1 MKMKVTSGQGSDS
14 AVDSVVQETE
24 PEPGNGS
31 IRRPAVIM
39 QLDVCNQNIET
50 FLENLKKRIE
60 KRTKIT
66 ERMLQTH
73 STNTPIKFKS
83 KTWEWTST
91 SPCLS
96 YQKYHPNDD
105 KTTTTQHLVVLYYR
119 MGPTETAEV
128 FLVSNSAVSLQRF
141 ARNANTAFPTNITRR
156 LVDCEMVSKDSS
168 HHLIGNI
175 FTKTRVLRNKTTIDF
190 NDVPV
195 LLLGFTA
202 SLRKHCSIFTLSP
215 FHISTKEH
223 RVHVKK
229 LSISFTTPLTQNE
242 EVCVLDHLTKI
253 IRNEETHLS
262 TGHNVIEE
270 DVDLALD
277 ITEVPDSVTIQL
289 NNQLAISIHQSI
301 MLSTKLEL
309 TLHFPTAFIARC
321 EIRLAS
327 KTLYSND
334 GIPTVSEVLK
344 AISSSGRFNTKKT
357 MNPAALWKTLKSFR
371 IYLLNYNG
379 ERQISERIS
388 IVDVMHG
395 ALHHNDKTY
404 WRFCSHWYQVSSD
417 RLAIIQRKF
426 RQLLKN
432 NLMSEVDSA
441 YLFKKFPVTSTPT
454 LNESDTSSSSQP
466 STSSAAANTQDYSQ
480 LTLSQQSGRDNL
492 EQEYN
497 CKYASEAN
505 YLVGD
510 KITANFIEIF
520 DLLSYDSVN
529 AKVYIYHVKRK
540 FGQSTRDAASQLT
553 ASAKLIYDDIVGS
566 GEKTL
571 HKHYTHLVE
580 KSDINAKLVE
590 WGITSKEQY
599 VDLYRKNKLTFV
611 YAFVDEDNK
620 STKRSL
626 KEESQIKE
634 TVAVADLIT
643 KLELY
648 KGHINDYTNFK
659 SIMNALNRLVFQL
672 PDSIELD
679 IVARRLFEFL
689 VKAKLI
695 QANGDVT
702 SKLLFGINFNQMG
715 LLNTSMQQFH
725 EFTNKFCTKI
735 NFFELILRPYR
746 SLYQTLIAK
755 IELQRIYRFIAEKGF
770 EFQICEME
778 RENQAPETP
787 VNKVPIKR
795 DCSGSSSSKK
805 RQKLGGSS
813 SKKKEVPKGQPLI
826 TESLRKAARNLSQDL
841 ESE

>member
-1 MKMKVTSGQGSDS
+1 
-14 AVDSVVQETE
+14 
-24 PEPGNGS
+24 
-31 IRRPAVIM
+31 M
-39 QLDVCNQNIET
+39 QLDACNQNIET
-50 FLENLKKRIE
+50 FLDNLKKRLE
-60 KRTKIT
+60 KRTTII
-66 ERMLQTH
+66 ERIVQTH
-73 STNTPIKFKS
+73 SANTPIKFKS

-91 SPCLS
+91 SPCLI
-96 YQKYHPNDD
+96 YQKYHPNDE
-105 KTTTTQHLVVLYYR
+105 KITTTQHLVALYYR
-119 MGPTETAEV
+119 MGPTQTAEV

-141 ARNANTAFPTNITRR
+141 TRNANAEFPIKITKR
-156 LVDCEMVSKDSS
+156 LVDCKTVLKDSS

-175 FTKTRVLRNKTTIDF
+175 FTSTRVLRNKTTIDF

-202 SLRKHCSIFTLSP
+202 SLREHCSIFTLSP
-215 FHISTKEH
+215 FHNSTKEH

-229 LSISFTTPLTQNE
+229 LWVSFTTPLAQNE
-242 EVCVLDHLTKI
+242 EVFVLDHLTKI
-253 IRNEETHLS
+253 VRNEVTHFS
-262 TGHNVIEE
+262 TGHNVVEE

-277 ITEVPDSVTIQL
+277 ITEVPNTVAIQL
-289 NNQLAISIHQSI
+289 NNHLAINIHQSI

-309 TLHFPTAFIARC
+309 TLHFPTAFISRC

-327 KTLYSND
+327 KTLFSNN
-334 GIPTVSEVLK
+334 GIPTVAEVLE

-371 IYLLNYNG
+371 IHLLNYNG
-379 ERQISERIS
+379 ERQISERLS

-404 WRFCSHWYQVSSD
+404 WRFSSHWYQVSSD
-417 RLAIIQRKF
+417 RLAVIQRKF
-426 RQLLKN
+426 RQLLKD
-432 NLMSEVDSA
+432 NLMSEFDSA

-466 STSSAAANTQDYSQ
+466 STSTAAANTQDYSQ

-497 CKYASEAN
+497 CKYASEEN

-510 KITANFIEIF
+510 KITANLIEIF
-520 DLLSYDSVN
+520 DLLRYDSVN
-529 AKVYIYHVKRK
+529 GKVYVYHVKRK

-571 HKHYTHLVE
+571 HKHYTHLAE
-580 KSDINAKLVE
+580 KSEINAKLVE

-626 KEESQIKE
+626 KEESRIKE
-634 TVAVADLIT
+634 TVAVADLVA

-648 KGHINDYTNFK
+648 KGQINDYTNFK
-659 SIMNALNRLVFQL
+659 SIMNALNRLVFKL
-672 PDSIELD
+672 PDTDSIELD
-679 IVARRLFEFL
+679 TVAGHLFEFL

-695 QANGDVT
+695 QTNGYVT

-715 LLNTSMQQFH
+715 SINSSMQQFH
-725 EFTNKFCTKI
+725 EFSNKFYTKI
-735 NFFELILRPYR
+735 NFFEFILRPYR

-755 IELQRIYRFIAEKGF
+755 IELQRIYRFIVEKGF

-787 VNKVPIKR
+787 VNKVPTKR

-805 RQKLGGSS
+805 RQKTGGSS
-813 SKKKEVPKGQPLI
+813 SKKKQIPIPKGQPLI